1 MGAPLAERVRA
12 QVPRL
17 TAMLTALGEIE
28 SVFFRGVGPGGY
40 DIYGAKFANGFA
52 EFRVLIGADGTTED
66 LVFRPDGDET
76 PGGVVAC
83 SEEPGLK
90 AVTGTAPIKLLI
102 FNTTGADLQ
111 LSALDQAGKRT
122 RQVTVGDNRTVPV
135 MTYVARP
142 WVVADAAGQC
152 LEIVM
157 PGQRTRFVTVRPA
170 GTAERPDAAV
180 ARRATPMPGSEEAL
194 RHYIDALARGEP
206 DYQRLTPEV
215 AALTRQQALLNQAI
229 LAKLGRVRAVS
240 FRGVTPLDNDLYMVY
255 FAGGSA
261 EWRIGLVKD
270 GRIGR
275 IALGPQ
281 Y

>member
-1 MGAPLAERVRA
+1 
-12 QVPRL
+12 
-17 TAMLTALGEIE
+17 
-28 SVFFRGVGPGGY
+28 
-40 DIYGAKFANGFA
+40 
-52 EFRVLIGADGTTED
+52 
-66 LVFRPDGDET
+66 
-76 PGGVVAC
+76 
-83 SEEPGLK
+83 
-90 AVTGTAPIKLLI
+90 
-102 FNTTGADLQ
+102 
-111 LSALDQAGKRT
+111 
-122 RQVTVGDNRTVPV
+122 
-135 MTYVARP
+135 
-142 WVVADAAGQC
+142 
-152 LEIVM
+152 
-157 PGQRTRFVTVRPA
+157 
-170 GTAERPDAAV
+170 
-180 ARRATPMPGSEEAL
+180 MPGSEEAL